1 MMMPHT
7 MEQAATV
14 AVLGVPRPSMV
25 AAMEAKAWPQVADW
39 MPNQPTQAMVSRTL
53 MIYRAPCLPS
63 APSAMT
69 ATGRP
74 VSQACMPTKIMY
86 RQMRP

>member
-1 MMMPHT
+1 MTPQT
-7 MEQAATV
+7 MDEMATM
-14 AVLGVPRPSMV
+14 AVLGVPRFSMV

-39 MPNQPTQAMVSRTL
+39 MPNQPTQAMANRTL
-53 MIYRAPCLPS
+53 MMYLAPCLPR

-74 VSQACMPTKIMY
+74 VSQACMPTKIIY